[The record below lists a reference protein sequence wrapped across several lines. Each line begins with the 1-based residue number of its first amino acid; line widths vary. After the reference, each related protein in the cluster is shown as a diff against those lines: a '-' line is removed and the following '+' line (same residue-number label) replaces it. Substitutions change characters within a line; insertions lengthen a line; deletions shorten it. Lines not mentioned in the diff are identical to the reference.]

1 MVTKVIF
8 IATNFSLQDK
18 KGYKLDQTK
27 RFTSDEY
34 VNGVRTFMRFSYK
47 NMPHKDKWLC
57 PCGRCLNQSL
67 YPPNLVKLH
76 LLKHGID
83 VTYSEWTRHGETS
96 DIHVENH
103 NNHGH
108 MDETFEEEQLLED
121 LNLGRCNFDNYD
133 PENTD
138 VCYDD
143 FNDTPDL
150 IPDDE
155 MDKFQKEHEE
165 ELKQENSIG
174 WETRQK
180 KIKELRRI
188 RSPEFTSL

>member
-1 MVTKVIF
+1 
-8 IATNFSLQDK
+8 
-18 KGYKLDQTK
+18 
-27 RFTSDEY
+27 
-34 VNGVRTFMRFSYK
+34 MRFSYK

-57 PCGRCLNQSL
+57 PCGRCLDQSL
-67 YPPNLVKLH
+67 YPSNLVKLH

-155 MDKFQKEHEE
+155 MDKFQKKIGSDDTMVHSADSVAWKDFD
-165 ELKQENSIG
+165 KQYPWFGQDPRNIRLGFATDGMNMPS
-174 WETRQK
+174 RRLRS
-180 KIKELRRI
+180 KIDKVFVGI
-188 RSPEFTSL
+188 R